1 MQLIE
6 VKNAKDIESF
16 FAVPF
21 TIYAGDKNWVPYLRQ
36 DIEKIFDPATNKI
49 YGEGGEAIR
58 WILKNDEGKTIGRV
72 AAFVNPRV
80 VDTTSFKTGG
90 MGFFECINDEKAA
103 FLLFD
108 ACKKW
113 LEERGMEA
121 MDGPVNFGDRNM
133 FWGCMTSNFDEP
145 PVYQMNYNPSYYVDF
160 FEKYG
165 FGTYF
170 NQYVY
175 WRSLEVSAQ
184 AIFHRKYNQ
193 MKDDPNFEFRDI
205 NGMHLDQVAEDFR
218 IVYNGAWGGHSHFK
232 EITESAAKKL
242 MKSLK
247 PVVDRD
253 IILFI
258 YYKKE
263 PIAFFVNIPEL
274 NQIFKYVNGD
284 LNLVGKLKFVY
295 NKWKNPPTRML
306 GLVFGVVKEWQGKG
320 IDAALIVFGEKSII
334 DKKKYKDTVLTWI
347 GDFNPKMI
355 KIAENLGTTL
365 WRSYKTYRYQFDRS
379 LPFERAPIVG
389 ETEEKGAKKA

>member
-21 TIYAGDKNWVPYLRQ
+21 TIYAGDKNWVPNLRQ

-49 YGEGGEAIR
+49 FAEGGEAIR
-58 WILKNDEGKTIGRV
+58 WILKNNEGKTIGRV

-133 FWGCMTSNFDEP
+133 FWGCMTSNFEEP
-145 PVYQMNYNPSYYVDF
+145 PVYQMNYNPAYYADF

-170 NQYVY
+170 NQYVF

-184 AIFHRKYNQ
+184 PIFHRKYNQ
-193 MKDDPNFEFRDI
+193 LKDDPNFEFRDI
-205 NGMHLDQVAEDFR
+205 NGMELDQVAEDFR
-218 IVYNGAWGGHSHFK
+218 TVYNGAWGGHSHFK
-232 EITESAAKKL
+232 EISESAAKKL

-247 PVVDRD
+247 PVLDRD

-284 LNLVGKLKFVY
+284 LNLVGKLKFLY

-334 DKKKYKDTVLTWI
+334 DKKKYKDMVITWV

-365 WRSYKTYRYQFDRS
+365 WRSFKTYRYQFDRS

-389 ETEEKGAKKA
+389 ETAEKGQEKA

>member
-6 VKNAKDIESF
+6 VKNAKEVNAF
-16 FAVPF
+16 FMVPF
-21 TIYAGDKNWVPYLRQ
+21 TIYAGDKNWIPYLRQ
-36 DIEKIFDPATNKI
+36 DIEKIFDPIKNKI

-58 WILKNDEGKTIGRV
+58 WILKNAEDKIIGRV
-72 AAFVNPRV
+72 AAFINPRV
-80 VDTTSFKTGG
+80 VDTTTFKAGG
-90 MGFFECINDEKAA
+90 MGYFECINDEKAA
-103 FLLFD
+103 FILFD

-121 MDGPVNFGDRNM
+121 MDGPINYGDRNM
-133 FWGCMTSNFDEP
+133 FWGCMTSNFEEP
-145 PVYQMNYNPSYYVDF
+145 PVYQMNYNPPYYVDF

-175 WRSLEVSAQ
+175 WRSLEESAQ
-184 AIFHRKYNQ
+184 AVFHRKYNL
-193 MKDDPNFEFRDI
+193 MKDDANFEFRDI
-205 NGMHLDQVAEDFR
+205 NGVHLDQVAEDFR
-218 IVYNGAWGGHSHFK
+218 TVYNGAWGGHSHFK
-232 EITESAAKKL
+232 EISATAAKKL

-247 PVVDRD
+247 PIVDRN

-284 LNLVGKLKFVY
+284 LNVIVKLKFLY

-320 IDAALIVFGEKSII
+320 IDAALIVFGQKSII

-365 WRSYKTYRYQFDRS
+365 WRSYKTYRFQFDRG
-379 LPFERAPIVG
+379 LPFERAPSVG
-389 ETEEKGAKKA
+389 ELSEKDQEKP

>member
-21 TIYAGDKNWVPYLRQ
+21 TIYAGDKNWVPNLRQ

-49 YGEGGEAIR
+49 FAEGGEAIR
-58 WILKNDEGKTIGRV
+58 WILKNNEGKTIGRV

-103 FLLFD
+103 FLLID

-133 FWGCMTSNFDEP
+133 FWGCMTSNFEEP
-145 PVYQMNYNPSYYVDF
+145 PVYQMNYNPAYYVDF

-170 NQYVY
+170 NQYVF

-184 AIFHRKYNQ
+184 PIFHRKYNQ
-193 MKDDPNFEFRDI
+193 LKDDPNFEFRDI
-205 NGMHLDQVAEDFR
+205 NGMELDQVAEDFR
-218 IVYNGAWGGHSHFK
+218 TVYNGAWGGHSHFK
-232 EITESAAKKL
+232 EISESAAKKL

-247 PVVDRD
+247 PVLDRD

-284 LNLVGKLKFVY
+284 LNLVGKLKFLY

-334 DKKKYKDTVLTWI
+334 DKKKYKDMVITWV

-365 WRSYKTYRYQFDRS
+365 WRSFKTYRYQFDRC

-389 ETEEKGAKKA
+389 ETTEKGQEKA

>member
-21 TIYAGDKNWVPYLRQ
+21 TIYAGDKNWVPNLRQ

-49 YGEGGEAIR
+49 FAEGGEAIR
-58 WILKNDEGKTIGRV
+58 WILKNNEGKTIGRV
-72 AAFVNPRV
+72 ASFVNPRV

-133 FWGCMTSNFDEP
+133 FWGCMTSNFEEP
-145 PVYQMNYNPSYYVDF
+145 PVYQMNYNPAYYVDF

-170 NQYVY
+170 NQYVF

-184 AIFHRKYNQ
+184 PIFHRKYNQ
-193 MKDDPNFEFRDI
+193 LKDDPNFEFRDI
-205 NGMHLDQVAEDFR
+205 NGMELDQVAEDFR
-218 IVYNGAWGGHSHFK
+218 TVYNGAWGGHSHFK
-232 EITESAAKKL
+232 EISESAAKKL

-247 PVVDRD
+247 PVLDRD

-284 LNLVGKLKFVY
+284 LNLVGKLKFLY

-334 DKKKYKDTVLTWI
+334 DKKKYKDMVITWV

-365 WRSYKTYRYQFDRS
+365 WRSFKTYRYQFDRS

-389 ETEEKGAKKA
+389 ETAEKGQEKA

>member
-21 TIYAGDKNWVPYLRQ
+21 TIYVGDKNWVPNLRQ

-49 YGEGGEAIR
+49 FAEGGEAIR
-58 WILKNDEGKTIGRV
+58 WILKNNEGKTIGRV

-133 FWGCMTSNFDEP
+133 FWGCMTSNFEEP
-145 PVYQMNYNPSYYVDF
+145 PVYQMNYNPAYYADF

-170 NQYVY
+170 NQFVF

-184 AIFHRKYNQ
+184 PIFHRKYNQ

-205 NGMHLDQVAEDFR
+205 NGMELDQVAEDFR
-218 IVYNGAWGGHSHFK
+218 TVYNGAWGGHSHFK
-232 EITESAAKKL
+232 EISESAAKKL

-247 PVVDRD
+247 PVLDRD

-284 LNLVGKLKFVY
+284 LNLVGKLKFLY

-389 ETEEKGAKKA
+389 ETAEKGQEKA